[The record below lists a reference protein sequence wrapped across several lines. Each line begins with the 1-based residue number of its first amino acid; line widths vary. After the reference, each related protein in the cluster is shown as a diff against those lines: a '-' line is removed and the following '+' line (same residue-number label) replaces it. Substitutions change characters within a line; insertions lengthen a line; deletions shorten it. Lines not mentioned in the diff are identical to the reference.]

1 MNENI
6 VALYIILFIDRF
18 SKTSAALESLYAGQL
33 AVGDQLVQLK
43 DGGSEDIV
51 QAVEVLLIKEVWD
64 SGYWAPLTS
73 SGTLLVD
80 GFLAS
85 CYASFPHRPA
95 QIVFA
100 PVKMFPRQ
108 LLDDESS
115 QHVDGVRGVVKAI
128 KTIGELAGLRR
139 NATDEKRR
147 KAQLERP
154 SWRRAT
160 LLRQKYLPS

>member
-1 MNENI
+1 MSENI
-6 VALYIILFIDRF
+6 VALCIILVIDRF
-18 SKTSAALESLYAGQL
+18 SKTSGALESLYAGQL

-85 CYASFPHRPA
+85 CYASFPHDFSQVGQLTNFLLLTLNLPHII
-95 QIVFA
+95 QCILS
-100 PVKMFPRQ
+100 PRWVSLQ
-108 LLDDESS
+108 SRCFRDCFWTT
-115 QHVDGVRGVVKAI
+115 KPPNT
-128 KTIGELAGLRR
+128 KTV
-139 NATDEKRR
+139 
-147 KAQLERP
+147 
-154 SWRRAT
+154 
-160 LLRQKYLPS
+160 

>member
-6 VALYIILFIDRF
+6 VALCIILVIDRF
-18 SKTSAALESLYAGQL
+18 SKTSGALESLYAGQL

-51 QAVEVLLIKEVWD
+51 QAVEILLIKEVWD

-85 CYASFPHRPA
+85 CYASFPHDFSQVGQFTSFLLLTLNLPHIIQR
-95 QIVFA
+95 ILS
-100 PVKMFPRQ
+100 PRWVSLQ
-108 LLDDESS
+108 SRCF
-115 QHVDGVRGVVKAI
+115 HNCFWTTKPPNT
-128 KTIGELAGLRR
+128 KTV
-139 NATDEKRR
+139 
-147 KAQLERP
+147 
-154 SWRRAT
+154 
-160 LLRQKYLPS
+160 